1 MKKQL
6 TGLLALLMG
15 FACFAGCGGGG
26 GKDDSTDA
34 PGSSVE
40 TPAYEL
46 EAAKQAIYGLYP
58 TKAEGREDY
67 ELPNSFEVNGVV
79 YTLAWSTNATA
90 DDGIELDVGTE
101 TTYVNVNTGLTADV
115 DYNLTAKLTAPDG
128 TSIDIP
134 FKRTLKAAPTAVI
147 GTINQDPATDQAY
160 KLYMYQSLKKYDLFF
175 TGKMSGFYL
184 ATTNSSNGETYVDG
198 VDVYAVAVDGKDG
211 VYNLSF
217 TSPEDSTTQYI
228 GVKNTYNNGSW
239 HDNAIYANSTVVAE
253 NEVATFEF
261 TYNATYGTMVA
272 TLDNVK
278 SGETKDVEGTTE
290 TFFLGTSNTYYTFG
304 AMNVKDIKKENTY
317 VGKLATMIEKSTIDV
332 EEKLTFTGLELD
344 VQTNYAGNSF
354 VRLPDQGER
363 YPEVSIAW
371 SLTTDSTNFVL
382 NGTKLT
388 ITEPASSATAKLTAT
403 LTCGETT
410 KTVDFD
416 LSAIKVL
423 TSPADI
429 VDAAYALEAGEALPI
444 AYTLTGVITKIDSAY
459 SSSYNN
465 VSVIIAVEG
474 KEDKPIL
481 CFRMKGEGADVIK
494 VGDTITATGIL
505 KNYNGKIEFD
515 AGCTLDSYTPGE
527 VTPPAGGEDPD
538 TPVVPPVEDEY
549 ASMTIPQALEAA
561 DTTKVKVSG
570 TVCEI
575 NTVWNDQFNNITV
588 TITDA
593 DGNKLYVYRL
603 ATKVELGDIVT
614 IKGEMATYNGR
625 QIGAGATAEITGKD
639 NSYVYV
645 EMTIPE
651 ALAAADGTNVIVT
664 GTVSEIGIAYSEQY
678 GNISVN
684 IVDESN
690 NVLYLYRLSGNV
702 EVGNVIKVRG
712 TMATYNGNRQ
722 LTGGTYELIS
732 EGEVTPPAGGEGGE
746 VTPPA
751 GGEEPDTP
759 VVNTNKAD
767 FETFDTKETTTNIG
781 ANSKYQTYN
790 TVNGWV
796 AENSALQAGGATDMN
811 PNFTVLGA
819 DNSSKGVCLNG
830 KTSAAGKLTSPTIAG
845 GIAVLKFKHT
855 NMFTDTA
862 FAFTVTITAADGTT
876 VSKSFTRDNADK
888 TKYVVTEETWV
899 LETAISGEFTIV
911 FVNDCPSNLDSNKDR
926 VTIWDINWSAT
937 VEGGEVTPPAGGE
950 DPDTPVVDPNLP
962 VMDEATAYKFYL
974 EQNNKGVTYYF
985 TGAISGNFLSTTID
999 PAEAVDVYVEK
1010 AESGYSFYFT
1020 VESTK
1025 TYININESGK
1035 AALATENPTVYSYNA
1050 EKKIWWTTVANTDY
1064 YLGTYNNYTT
1074 IGSSATSYITVENTG
1089 VSQFPAAFIV
1099 ATEAKA
1105 PTAAE
1110 KVAFEKAKLIVANT
1124 ATGAA
1129 TIELPS
1135 IYTIYSDV
1143 TITWA
1148 LTESAIATLE
1158 NNVLTITN
1166 PDEETK
1172 VTVTATII
1180 CGDATETAVF
1190 EIVVSHKEEGTV
1202 TTTVFEFGDNGATGH
1217 VDGNDI
1223 GKSKSYT
1230 SGAYT
1235 LTLTDV
1241 SKVYDGAKDEKGT
1254 SALKLGT
1261 SSVVGTFTFTVAD
1274 DVTEVIFKVA
1284 KYKAKTT
1291 KVTINGTQYEITTS
1305 SNDGAYTE
1313 IKIDTTTTKT
1323 ITFAT
1328 VSGACRAMIDSI
1340 TFIS

>member
-26 GKDDSTDA
+26 GKDDSTDT

-147 GTINQDPATDQAY
+147 GTITQAPAADQAY

-198 VDVYAVAVDGKDG
+198 VDVYAVAVDGKEG

-217 TSPEDSTTQYI
+217 TSPEDSKTKYI
-228 GVKNTYNNGSW
+228 GVKNTYNNNSW
-239 HDNAIYANSTVVAE
+239 HDNAIFADSTVVAE

-278 SGETKDVEGTTE
+278 SGKTQDVEGTTE

-304 AMNVKDIKKENTY
+304 AMNVKDINKENTY
-317 VGKLATMIEKSTIDV
+317 VGKLATMIEKSTIAAD
-332 EEKLTFTGLELD
+332 EKLTFTGLELD
-344 VQTNYAGNSF
+344 VQTDYAGNSF

-515 AGCTLDSYTPGE
+515 AGCTLDSYTPGSD
-527 VTPPAGGEDPD
+527 DPD

-549 ASMTIPQALEAA
+549 ATMTIPEALEAA
-561 DTTKVKVSG
+561 DATKVKVSG

-575 NTVWNDQFNNITV
+575 NTVWSDQYNNITV
-588 TITDA
+588 TIMDA

-639 NSYVYV
+639 SSYTYV

-664 GTVSEIGIAYSEQY
+664 GTVSEIKTAYSEQY

-684 IVDESN
+684 IVDDAN

-702 EVGNVIKVRG
+702 AVGNVIKVTG
-712 TMATYNGNRQ
+712 TMATYNGRQ

-732 EGEVTPPAGGEGGE
+732 EGEVTPPAGGE
-746 VTPPA
+746 
-751 GGEEPDTP
+751 
-759 VVNTNKAD
+759 
-767 FETFDTKETTTNIG
+767 
-781 ANSKYQTYN
+781 
-790 TVNGWV
+790 
-796 AENSALQAGGATDMN
+796 
-811 PNFTVLGA
+811 
-819 DNSSKGVCLNG
+819 
-830 KTSAAGKLTSPTIAG
+830 
-845 GIAVLKFKHT
+845 
-855 NMFTDTA
+855 
-862 FAFTVTITAADGTT
+862 
-876 VSKSFTRDNADK
+876 
-888 TKYVVTEETWV
+888 
-899 LETAISGEFTIV
+899 
-911 FVNDCPSNLDSNKDR
+911 
-926 VTIWDINWSAT
+926 
-937 VEGGEVTPPAGGE
+937 GE

-1020 VESTK
+1020 VENTK

-1050 EKKIWWTTVANTDY
+1050 ETKIWWTTVAGTDY

-1074 IGSSATSYITVENTG
+1074 IGSSKTSFINAENTG

-1099 ATEAKA
+1099 ATDAKA

-1110 KVAFEKAKLIVANT
+1110 KVAFEKAKLTVATT

-1135 IYTIYSDV
+1135 VYTIYSDV

-1172 VTVTATII
+1172 VTVTATIT
-1180 CGDATETAVF
+1180 CGDASETAVF
-1190 EIVVSHKEEGTV
+1190 DIVVAHKDVNAAEPTAYSVSFADAANRTQFTTEVQVWEQNGVTITNEKASSTSNVADYVKPARFYKSSSLTIAAKGMVKIEITCNSSSYATALANSISDANVTV
-1202 TTTVFEFGDNGATGH
+1202 TT
-1217 VDGNDI
+1217 ND
-1223 GKSKSYT
+1223 
-1230 SGAYT
+1230 
-1235 LTLTDV
+1235 
-1241 SKVYDGAKDEKGT
+1241 KV
-1254 SALKLGT
+1254 
-1261 SSVVGTFTFTVAD
+1261 V
-1274 DVTEVIFKVA
+1274 
-1284 KYKAKTT
+1284 
-1291 KVTINGTQYEITTS
+1291 
-1305 SNDGAYTE
+1305 
-1313 IKIDTTTTKT
+1313 T
-1323 ITFAT
+1323 ITFAAAT
-1328 VSGACRAMIDSI
+1328 DSWTIATLGAQVRVDSLVVYAA
-1340 TFIS
+1340 

>member
-1 MKKQL
+1 MKKFI
-6 TGLLALLMG
+6 TSFLALLTCCSL
-15 FACFAGCGGGG
+15 FAACNSGN
-26 GKDDSTDA
+26 KDDDSM
-34 PGSSVE
+34 PENSSVSSESSSESAPDSGSEE
-40 TPAYEL
+40 TNPHLTAL
-46 EAAKQAIYGLYP
+46 NAAKDNLLEQLINQNVSVRADYQVLNSIYSFH
-58 TKAEGREDY
+58 AEET
-67 ELPNSFEVNGVV
+67 FAV
-79 YTLAWSTNATA
+79 TWS
-90 DDGIELDVGTE
+90 
-101 TTYVNVNTGLTADV
+101 VNVTEGVTIKEGDNCYIVDVDETLDEDLPYVLTATITDSDGCSV
-115 DYNLTAKLTAPDG
+115 NLSFDRVVEKAPQLVPVAI
-128 TSIDIP
+128 TE
-134 FKRTLKAAPTAVI
+134 K
-147 GTINQDPATDQAY
+147 PAENTPY
-160 KLYMYQSLKKYDLFF
+160 KLYVYQSSQQADCYFM
-175 TGKMSGFYL
+175 GEMSGFYYK
-184 ATTNSSNGETYVDG
+184 TSEVYTDG
-198 VDVYAVAVDGKDG
+198 VDLYVEYLSDSDAFNVYFNDADGNK
-211 VYNLSF
+211 
-217 TSPEDSTTQYI
+217 QYI
-228 GVKNTYNNGSW
+228 GVQEGWNSKNSHWTFNVVYDTTAPSSFVYSTEYKTIITTVPCRSEANYSDQSAVQDSQETLYLGNYST
-239 HDNAIYANSTVVAE
+239 HMTISASKLSYAATSNVGGLVTMVDKSELGDSIKVADIKESLTVV
-253 NEVATFEF
+253 TKH
-261 TYNATYGTMVA
+261 
-272 TLDNVK
+272 TLDK
-278 SGETKDVEGTTE
+278 TVE
-290 TFFLGTSNTYYTFG
+290 
-304 AMNVKDIKKENTY
+304 
-317 VGKLATMIEKSTIDV
+317 
-332 EEKLTFTGLELD
+332 
-344 VQTNYAGNSF
+344 
-354 VRLPDQGER
+354 LPVSDER
-363 YPEVSIAW
+363 YPDAAIAW
-371 SLTTDSTNFVL
+371 AVEEGKGATVTAEGL
-382 NGTKLT
+382 KLVIPET
-388 ITEPASSATAKLTAT
+388 ATTAKLTAT
-403 LTCGETT
+403 ITLGETT
-410 KTVDFD
+410 ATKEFTLELGPKTVAPEDKTNAE
-416 LSAIKVL
+416 AILAAAFNLAEGEVL
-423 TSPADI
+423 P
-429 VDAAYALEAGEALPI
+429 GEG
-444 AYTLTGVITKIDSAY
+444 YTLTGKITKVNNAWDAEY
-459 SSSYNN
+459 SNIT
-465 VSVIIAVEG
+465 VTISVN
-474 KEDKPIL
+474 DKAIECYRLKSGAADASIL
-481 CFRMKGEGADVIK
+481 K

-664 GTVSEIGIAYSEQY
+664 GTVSEIGTAYSEQY

-684 IVDESN
+684 IVDEAN

-950 DPDTPVVDPNLP
+950 DPDTPVEP
-962 VMDEATAYKFYL
+962 VEPTTLTIKEALELGATKEHNTYTTEMYYVTGEIIEVQNTQYGNMVVSDGTDSILIYGLYLQNEDGTKGSRYDAMETKPIVGDTVKVLGVVGKFSNNAQLKDAYLITLTAA
-974 EQNNKGVTYYF
+974 T
-985 TGAISGNFLSTTID
+985 D
-999 PAEAVDVYVEK
+999 AEKLVVEK
-1010 AESGYSFYFT
+1010 NALVLPEVCNGEGSFVLPSNGTFRNEVAITWELTAGLEIASIVDGKLVITNPETELTVTVVAHLSYSET
-1020 VESTK
+1020 TDSK
-1025 TYININESGK
+1025 TFNITAKPSAGASWKMVTDVNQLK
-1035 AALATENPTVYSYNA
+1035 AGA
-1050 EKKIWWTTVANTDY
+1050 KI
-1064 YLGTYNNYTT
+1064 
-1074 IGSSATSYITVENTG
+1074 
-1089 VSQFPAAFIV
+1089 
-1099 ATEAKA
+1099 
-1105 PTAAE
+1105 
-1110 KVAFEKAKLIVANT
+1110 LIVAKDSNYAIGDTQNSNNRAQAAVSKADGSLTFDDSVVEVLTLCAGTKDGTFAFKVEEGGYLYAASSSSNYLKTQDKLNDNASWTISIAADGT
-1124 ATGAA
+1124 ATVVAQGTNSRNTMQYNQSFSLFACYGSA
-1129 TIELPS
+1129 SQKAIC
-1135 IYTIYSDV
+1135 IYIY
-1143 TITWA
+1143 A
-1148 LTESAIATLE
+1148 
-1158 NNVLTITN
+1158 
-1166 PDEETK
+1166 
-1172 VTVTATII
+1172 
-1180 CGDATETAVF
+1180 
-1190 EIVVSHKEEGTV
+1190 
-1202 TTTVFEFGDNGATGH
+1202 
-1217 VDGNDI
+1217 
-1223 GKSKSYT
+1223 
-1230 SGAYT
+1230 
-1235 LTLTDV
+1235 
-1241 SKVYDGAKDEKGT
+1241 
-1254 SALKLGT
+1254 
-1261 SSVVGTFTFTVAD
+1261 
-1274 DVTEVIFKVA
+1274 
-1284 KYKAKTT
+1284 
-1291 KVTINGTQYEITTS
+1291 
-1305 SNDGAYTE
+1305 
-1313 IKIDTTTTKT
+1313 
-1323 ITFAT
+1323 
-1328 VSGACRAMIDSI
+1328 
-1340 TFIS
+1340 

>member
-101 TTYVNVNTGLTADV
+101 TTYVNVNTGLAADV

-147 GTINQDPATDQAY
+147 GTITQAPAADQAY

-278 SGETKDVEGTTE
+278 SGKTQDVEGTTE

-304 AMNVKDIKKENTY
+304 AMNVKDINKENTY

-332 EEKLTFTGLELD
+332 EEKLTFTGLELE

-515 AGCTLDSYTPGE
+515 ASCTLDSYTPGE

-664 GTVSEIGIAYSEQY
+664 GTVSEIGTAYSEQY

-684 IVDESN
+684 IVDDAN

-732 EGEVTPPAGGEGGE
+732 EGEVTPPAGG
-746 VTPPA
+746 
-751 GGEEPDTP
+751 
-759 VVNTNKAD
+759 
-767 FETFDTKETTTNIG
+767 
-781 ANSKYQTYN
+781 
-790 TVNGWV
+790 
-796 AENSALQAGGATDMN
+796 
-811 PNFTVLGA
+811 
-819 DNSSKGVCLNG
+819 
-830 KTSAAGKLTSPTIAG
+830 
-845 GIAVLKFKHT
+845 
-855 NMFTDTA
+855 
-862 FAFTVTITAADGTT
+862 
-876 VSKSFTRDNADK
+876 
-888 TKYVVTEETWV
+888 
-899 LETAISGEFTIV
+899 
-911 FVNDCPSNLDSNKDR
+911 
-926 VTIWDINWSAT
+926 
-937 VEGGEVTPPAGGE
+937 EGGEVTPPAGGE

-1172 VTVTATII
+1172 VTVTATIT

-1202 TTTVFEFGDNGATGH
+1202 TTTVFEFGNNGATGH

-1235 LTLTDV
+1235 LTLTNV

-1291 KVTINGTQYEITTS
+1291 KVTINGTQYTINTS